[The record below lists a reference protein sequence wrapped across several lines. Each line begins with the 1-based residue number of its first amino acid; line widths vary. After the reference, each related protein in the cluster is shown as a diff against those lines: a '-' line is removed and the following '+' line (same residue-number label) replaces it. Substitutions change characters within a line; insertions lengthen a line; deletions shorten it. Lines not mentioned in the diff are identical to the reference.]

1 MHSTMSI
8 EFPTVRWSNFGP
20 SRRINA
26 RQTGSGPE
34 LHYGLTDMNG
44 LRLTRLPHE
53 RSEADKRAL
62 QNVYA
67 DAPLYCMRVVGH
79 IPTLDEMRPV
89 QLPPGKTPEDDYFFG
104 VYLRDQMIGCA
115 DLLRGYPD
123 EKTAYLG
130 LVLISE
136 RYQNRRLGVRAC
148 MELEKVALSWPEIS
162 IIRGSVVQTNE
173 VVLKFWERLGAVDTG
188 VRRPYSAGE
197 IQSQAIVFEKK
208 LVR

>member
-1 MHSTMSI
+1 MRGI
-8 EFPTVRWSNFGP
+8 RLI
-20 SRRINA
+20 RL
-26 RQTGSGPE
+26 SG
-34 LHYGLTDMNG
+34 N
-44 LRLTRLPHE
+44 
-53 RSEADKRAL
+53 RSEAERQAL
-62 QNVYA
+62 HAVYA
-67 DAPLYCMRVVGH
+67 GAPDYCMRVIGH
-79 IPTLDEMRPV
+79 IPTLEEMRPSE
-89 QLPPGKTPEDDYFFG
+89 LPADKKPEHDYFFG
-104 VYLRDQMIGCA
+104 IYLRDEMIGCV

-136 RYQNRRLGVRAC
+136 RYQNRGLGVRAC

-173 VVLKFWERLGAVDTG
+173 VVLKFWERMGAVDTG

-197 IQSQAIVFEKK
+197 IESQAIVFEKK